1 MHVLSSRHPSP
12 TPRKAT
18 ALRVS
23 RGAAVA
29 AVVALVGGSILAAP
43 TGDAAEAA
51 AVQQVNFTS
60 ASPTAWVVP
69 EGVQQIQVLVAGGG
83 GGNSTSGVGA
93 GEIEGGA
100 GRTVLALIDVTP
112 GEQLVFQVGQ
122 SGGAGFSRGEPGG
135 GGAGWRTGGAGN
147 TGSLEGRAGG
157 GGGGASAVLRGG
169 APLIVAAGGGG
180 AGGDAAFSIQRGGV
194 GGPGGF
200 AGQNG
205 QGAGN
210 NGGGAPGA
218 IEGGN
223 GEQGDDA
230 GSSSSG
236 GGGGGGGAG
245 LRGGARGG
253 GGGAGG
259 GAGGGGGGGST
270 FTADGVTVQELGFFL
285 PESRGIISVAFT
297 PVFATTTEIVPI
309 APEVVVGAPTSIDV
323 TVTSSQPGIIATGDV
338 DLYDGDRLLGTQA
351 LVNGVA
357 TFSGVTIGL
366 GERMLFADYRP
377 VTTDDDPADLLPSSD
392 DVIVTGLPVA
402 TSTILGLSTSS
413 VGAGDGV
420 TITAD
425 VAIAGL
431 GDAVLT
437 GVVEFFADDEVI
449 ATVPVSNAQRASTTL
464 IGEVPGE
471 RVIVAR
477 YSGAVES
484 LPSESTPAAL
494 RVSAR
499 PTTVRVQAPGTSYQ
513 VGEEVLVFARVERS
527 TASSAPLSGT
537 VQFEL
542 DGVPVGSPQ
551 LVVDGQA
558 RLSLPTVSA
567 GVRAVTAVY
576 SGDAV
581 NARSVS
587 DPTGLRVQPAPP
599 VPTLSGTGPV
609 GSLSGPSRRGAAT
622 LPATGSGDVTG
633 IAALMGALMLGGLAL
648 RFSTRPR
655 RAVTR

>member
-1 MHVLSSRHPSP
+1 M
-12 TPRKAT
+12 
-18 ALRVS
+18 RVS

-29 AVVALVGGSILAAP
+29 AVTALVGGSILAAP

-51 AVQQVNFTS
+51 AVQQIDFTS
-60 ASPTAWVVP
+60 ASPTPWVVP
-69 EGVQQIQVLVAGGG
+69 EGVQQIQVFVAGGG
-83 GGNSTSGVGA
+83 GGNSTSAVLPT
-93 GEIEGGA
+93 EIEGGA

-309 APEVVVGAPTSIDV
+309 ASEVVVGAPTTIDV
-323 TVTSSQPGIIATGDV
+323 TVTSSQPGLIATGEV

-351 LVNGVA
+351 LLSGVA

-377 VTTDDDPADLLPSSD
+377 VTTDNDPADLLPSSD

-402 TSTILGLSTSS
+402 TSTTLGLSTSS

-431 GDAVLT
+431 GNAVLT
-437 GVVEFFADDEVI
+437 GVVELFADDEVI

-477 YSGAVES
+477 YRGAVES

-494 RVSAR
+494 LVSAR
-499 PTTVRVQAPGTSYQ
+499 PTTVRVQAPGTTYQ

-527 TASSAPLSGT
+527 TASNAALTGT

-558 RLSLPTVSA
+558 RLSLPSVQA

-576 SGDAV
+576 SGDTV

-599 VPTLSGTGPV
+599 IPQLSGTGPV
-609 GSLSGPSRRGAAT
+609 GSLSGPSRRGAST

-633 IAALMGALMLGGLAL
+633 IVALMGALMLGGVAL
-648 RFSTRPR
+648 RFSARPR
-655 RAVTR
+655 RATAR